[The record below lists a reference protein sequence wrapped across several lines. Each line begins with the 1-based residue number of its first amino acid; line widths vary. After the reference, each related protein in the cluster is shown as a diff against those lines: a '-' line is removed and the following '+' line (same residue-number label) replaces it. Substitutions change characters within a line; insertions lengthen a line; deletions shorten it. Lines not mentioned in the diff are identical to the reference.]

1 MKKYKFRAVRKV
13 NGGRIEGD
21 YYKKQIYDV
30 TTGKEDLRH
39 YIGWQAKDEKGRIW
53 NDYEEILPETLELLE
68 ENKNGNYYSVE
79 RRINMDYKVK
89 LYTADKEVVLMLTE
103 KEYTELRNMFIIYHN
118 AWFFSENDDIDRVFI
133 CEDVTINIEHVEMIE
148 LIEKV

>member
-1 MKKYKFRAVRKV
+1 
-13 NGGRIEGD
+13 
-21 YYKKQIYDV
+21 
-30 TTGKEDLRH
+30 
-39 YIGWQAKDEKGRIW
+39 
-53 NDYEEILPETLELLE
+53 
-68 ENKNGNYYSVE
+68 
-79 RRINMDYKVK
+79 MDYKVK